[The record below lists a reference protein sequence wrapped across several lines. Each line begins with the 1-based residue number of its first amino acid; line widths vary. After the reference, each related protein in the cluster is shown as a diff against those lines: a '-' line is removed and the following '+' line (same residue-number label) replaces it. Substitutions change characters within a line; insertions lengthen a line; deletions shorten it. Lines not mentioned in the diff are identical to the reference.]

1 MGNTLDKA
9 HGRGAGRRVWPIPKK
24 NPLRPLTA
32 EERQLLE
39 ETVRS
44 RSERAERVA
53 RARVLLAIADGASFT
68 TAGRPAG
75 FRSTYGVAQ
84 LVRRFN
90 RHGLLAVVGRHG
102 GGRREQYGPAE
113 VARILAEFRRAPDR
127 EQDGT
132 ATWSLV
138 TLQRALRHAPDGF
151 VTISTWTILG
161 VLHEAGYSWQN
172 SRTWCQTGVV
182 KRKRKAGVVEVHDP
196 EAAKKRGGSSEPTG
210 REKSWACPSGVKT
223 RRDPI
228 KRSPS
233 QDPPGSPKE
242 NRPASRT
249 NTSGAAR
256 RSC

>member
-1 MGNTLDKA
+1 MA
-9 HGRGAGRRVWPIPKK
+9 HPQ
-24 NPLRPLTA
+24 NDPLRPLTP

-39 ETVRS
+39 QTVRS
-44 RSERAERVA
+44 GSERAERVA
-53 RARVLLAIADGASFT
+53 RARVLLAITDGASFT
-68 TAGRPAG
+68 VAGRQAG

-102 GGRREQYGPAE
+102 GGRQEQYGPTAA
-113 VARILAEFRRAPDR
+113 ARILAEFRRPPDR

-151 VTISTWTILG
+151 ATISTWTILR

-196 EAAKKRGGSSEPTG
+196 QAPEKRGGSSEPTG
-210 REKSWACPSGVKT
+210 GEKSWACPSGVKT
-223 RRDPI
+223 RRGLT
-228 KRSPS
+228 KRSPT
-233 QDPPGSPKE
+233 QAPPGSPQE
-242 NRPASRT
+242 NRPANRT
-249 NTSGAAR
+249 STFGAAR
-256 RSC
+256 PSC

>member
-1 MGNTLDKA
+1 MA
-9 HGRGAGRRVWPIPKK
+9 HPQKE
-24 NPLRPLTA
+24 PLRALTA

-39 ETVRS
+39 QTRRS
-44 RSERAERVA
+44 GSERAERVA
-53 RARVLLAIADGASFT
+53 RARVLLALADGASFT
-68 TAGRPAG
+68 TAGRQAG

-102 GGRREQYGPAE
+102 GGRQEQYGPAQAE
-113 VARILAEFRRAPDR
+113 RILAEFRRPPDR

-138 TLQRALRHAPDGF
+138 TLQRALRHAPDGLPT
-151 VTISTWTILG
+151 VSTATIWR

-196 EAAKKRGGSSEPTG
+196 QASEKRGGSSAPTG

-223 RRDPI
+223 RRGPI
-228 KRSPS
+228 KPSPT
-233 QDPPGSPKE
+233 QAPPGSSRGNP
-242 NRPASRT
+242 PASRT